1 MPRNRFIAAVAAA
14 LIVTPF
20 AAGANAQASPVHVR
34 ATVAATVAGLC
45 GMPVVRALL
54 GCSNAQQSSAQEQSR
69 QQQES
74 TSRAPAANAASTQL
88 AAAPSV
94 STSSTT
100 PVYVPH
106 VVVVHFADG
115 VPAAEQ
121 AGLLRRIGA
130 KVQERIPQ
138 LRTAD
143 VSVASVGRA
152 PASLDASPLVTH
164 TTRDE
169 VLHVFGSLPD
179 DAFFSYQWG
188 FREAGFGTIWNRPSA
203 SRPIVV
209 AVVDTGVDAT
219 QPDLAGVVLPEV
231 DLVPGDTS
239 TGDDNGHGTAVAG
252 VIAAIANNGIGGAGV
267 CSACS
272 ILPIKVMGSN
282 GNGDL
287 ATVAAGIVRAA
298 DMHARVID
306 LSLGG
311 PQGLDALQ
319 QAVAYANSKGAVV
332 VAAAGNSGLAT
343 PFFPAGYPGVI
354 SVAGST
360 QTDGLYPWSERGPWI
375 AVAAPGCNVAP
386 LLQGG
391 YGQFCGTSS
400 ATPLVAGLAGLILAA
415 HPRTTN
421 TRLAAAIEQTAK
433 RAHTGVRF
441 GRISA
446 AAALAAAR

>member
-1 MPRNRFIAAVAAA
+1 M
-14 LIVTPF
+14 VTTF
-20 AAGANAQASPVHVR
+20 AAGADAQVPQLPQVPQAQVHAS
-34 ATVAATVAGLC
+34 VAVTTPGLC
-45 GMPVVRALL
+45 GLGPAVSRLL
-54 GCSNAQQSSAQEQSR
+54 GCGPVQASGDQSAS
-69 QQQES
+69 
-74 TSRAPAANAASTQL
+74 ASTGSPQAPRVPATASSSSQL
-88 AAAPSV
+88 EAAAPV
-94 STSSTT
+94 GTSSTT
-100 PVYVPH
+100 PLYLPH
-106 VVVVHFADG
+106 VVVVHFAGG
-115 VPAAEQ
+115 VSANEQ
-121 AGLLRRIGA
+121 GRLLSRLRA
-130 KVQERIPQ
+130 TVQERIPQ
-138 LRTAD
+138 LRT
-143 VSVASVGRA
+143 VVLSVASVARA
-152 PASLDASPLVTH
+152 QRTLDASPLVAH
-164 TTRDE
+164 ATRDE

-203 SRPIVV
+203 SRPVVV

-219 QPDLAGVVLPEV
+219 QPDLAGVVRPEV
-231 DLVPGDTS
+231 DLIPGDTV

-252 VIAAIANNGIGGAGV
+252 VIAALANNGIGGAGV

-298 DMHARVID
+298 DMGARVID

-360 QTDGLYPWSERGPWI
+360 QTDRLYPWSEHGPWI
-375 AVAAPGCNVAP
+375 TVAAPGCNVTP
-386 LLQGG
+386 LLHGG

-421 TRLAAAIEQTAK
+421 KRLAAAIEQTAK
-433 RAHTGVRF
+433 RAHTGVHF

-446 AAALAAAR
+446 AAALAAAG